1 MPNQI
6 VVQEIDEKEAYLL
19 IVGGKFPRIEER
31 LRLLWG
37 SAEGSAYLQELTI
50 SDREGRQGFP
60 LEVFRALNALVL
72 LHPEKFFRPDALES
86 PKRPTSGR
94 VIRDDSRMVVRCG
107 CGGAKWELDSWVQ
120 SRRCMTW

>member
-72 LHPEKFFRPDALES
+72 LHPEKAAVADAWGS
-86 PKRPTSGR
+86 
-94 VIRDDSRMVVRCG
+94 
-107 CGGAKWELDSWVQ
+107 A
-120 SRRCMTW
+120 RRRAYG

>member
-37 SAEGSAYLQELTI
+37 SAEGSAYLRELTI
-50 SDREGRQGFP
+50 SDREGFP
-60 LEVFRALNALVL
+60 LEVFRSLNALVL
-72 LHPEKFFRPDALES
+72 LHPEKAAAADVWGSA
-86 PKRPTSGR
+86 
-94 VIRDDSRMVVRCG
+94 
-107 CGGAKWELDSWVQ
+107 
-120 SRRCMTW
+120 RRRAYG